1 MLALKVMVFI
11 LLEEQADEYPPI
23 DAQTLAEVFEEKKED
38 IISAEQKIVYANN
51 YDIIIHHPQRILK
64 VIFKIAY

>member
-23 DAQTLAEVFEEKKED
+23 DAQTLAEVFEEKRED
-38 IISAEQKIVYANN
+38 IISAEQKILYASVERKGQM
-51 YDIIIHHPQRILK
+51 Y
-64 VIFKIAY
+64 

>member
-38 IISAEQKIVYANN
+38 IISAEQKILYANN
-51 YDIIIHHPQRILK
+51 YDIIIHPPQRILK
-64 VIFKIAY
+64 VLFKIVY